1 MSKREHEDNGT
12 ICPWCHSEIVWD
24 EEIGPEEFCPHCNNE
39 LTGYRTVQ
47 IGIDGEADEL
57 DDHDH
62 ADHAHDEEQDDED
75 WTNESDEWTESA
87 ASGDGFR
94 QTRRSSF
101 AIEER
106 IERVLDDQL
115 EVPECPSCRGYM
127 LEAGVHTITSDNYKP
142 SVPVSIGQPLLPV
155 PFETVLYVC
164 PVCYETS
171 TKLSLQ
177 ARQQLTGVL
186 EKSANH
192 KQ

>member
-1 MSKREHEDNGT
+1 MSKHEHEDNGT

-24 EEIGPEEFCPHCNNE
+24 EEIGPEEFCPHCSNE

-47 IGIDGEADEL
+47 IGVDEEME
-57 DDHDH
+57 DSDAHDH
-62 ADHAHDEEQDDED
+62 SHDEEQEED
-75 WTNESDEWTESA
+75 WSDESNEWTESA
-87 ASGDGFR
+87 KSGDGFR
-94 QTRRSSF
+94 QARRSSF

-127 LEAGVHTITSDNYKP
+127 LEAGVHTVTGDSYKP

-177 ARQQLTGVL
+177 ARERMTSLL
-186 EKSANH
+186 EQSANH

>member
-1 MSKREHEDNGT
+1 MSKHEHEDKGT

-24 EEIGPEEFCPHCNNE
+24 EEIGPEEYCPHCSNE
-39 LTGYRTVQ
+39 LTGYRTIQ
-47 IGIDGEADEL
+47 IGIDDEN
-57 DDHDH
+57 DDTDVHVH
-62 ADHAHDEEQDDED
+62 SHSHDEEHDED
-75 WTNESDEWTESA
+75 NWADDSEEWTQSA
-87 ASGDGFR
+87 KAGDGFR
-94 QTRRSSF
+94 QARRSSF

-127 LEAGVHTITSDNYKP
+127 LEAGIHTVTSGNYSP
-142 SVPVSIGQPLLPV
+142 SVPVSVGKPLLPV
-155 PFETVLYVC
+155 PFQTVLYVC

-177 ARQQLTGVL
+177 AREQLNSIL
-186 EKSANH
+186 EQAANH